1 MAKCLVKRNRFISC
15 IMNVKWL
22 CLYCDFSVS
31 KVCVKVVCVAD
42 GKTCQQPSF
51 LVVNLKQTGKRGLMF
66 TLWLSVCSCVCRD
79 PFSEFL
85 RAHSDSGHWPR
96 FSSLLRHPGPEIPGE
111 PFESSW
117 GLPEVPRRWHPQAH
131 YRERLAGTQFFL
143 LFICLQY
150 ATPFFFFFFKD
161 WSWLD
166 TNVEAL

>member
-1 MAKCLVKRNRFISC
+1 MIS
-15 IMNVKWL
+15 L
-22 CLYCDFSVS
+22 CLKYVLRLSVWQM
-31 KVCVKVVCVAD
+31 VKLANNPV
-42 GKTCQQPSF
+42 F